1 MEGHPRLCAAAGG
14 AAPSCAVEVSEGPR
28 PRARERE
35 SSVARRDVTEGGGEG
50 NERGRKGIYSLGF
63 FRWVDLGRRSAW
75 AELLYN
81 INEIIQL
88 NIPFSFYF
96 RMKILQL
103 KLHVLSNN
111 VQELVENKYM

>member
-1 MEGHPRLCAAAGG
+1 M
-14 AAPSCAVEVSEGPR
+14 
-28 PRARERE
+28 ARVGRGRE
-35 SSVARRDVTEGGGEG
+35 AQG
-50 NERGRKGIYSLGF
+50 ERGRKGIYSLGV
-63 FRWVDLGRRSAW
+63 FRWADLGRRSAW